1 MNRKATGAFRLMA
14 LSCAVL
20 AWSPTFGATYDQ
32 STGYVRLLGSNAG
45 NSGESTFMTN
55 ILRSSYGWSDLR
67 DPHSGTNYYCGAQLC
82 TPKVTNGSYAFQG
95 DRLVMAAGLRVLAD
109 GQSITVDDL
118 VFVNGGFIQTAGAGY
133 QTTLSGNL
141 TIESNSSNPMYF
153 ELGINPCRY
162 VVSAALKG
170 ASGAYCRAELKSG
183 HAAVSQ
189 YVQLDDASQYE
200 GTFEVRAGVRLKAMS
215 DFGGT
220 IVVTNGATLE
230 ASSGV
235 TTVGVLRLFDGAV
248 IDLSAGGTLN
258 VESGFDLGGAVSI
271 IAAPQDAVGA
281 QVLLS
286 VPTSVCELDADS
298 FSVTAAGGGIWRTR
312 VEVSGGVQTLCC
324 ERMTFS
330 VYDATTGFVTHSSD
344 TPDRNQF
351 DEAGVWSDGRVPHSD
366 TNYCSRLSIQLVTN
380 AVFRGRSLTMF
391 NGGILNLYGNNG
403 RHVTVGDMRVNSGS
417 WNNNGFFTTAGSSSG
432 RSYISGAMTVL
443 SRATDTWPFAFFG
456 STKDGQTWVSDQTI
470 YGDAESALVARGHF
484 GSEEGAVNNYVELL
498 GDLTHFH
505 GTFIVKHNE
514 TLRLGGSAFPGTVR
528 LDTAYSHLTTIAPEN
543 AVVKIGALTTLVAT
557 SVDVPS
563 TNSLHA
569 SSLNVS
575 RVLTKNGGGALGF
588 ASATPD
594 ASASLRV
601 AEGGVMPLATDAVG
615 DLPLVFADGAALV
628 VDGRAEA
635 NAGLRANGVDLT
647 GSAVTAEGR
656 IIVKVLVDDLDVA
669 TDAPVCTLTSAQA
682 ASLASAMSV
691 RAVCGVSEKHGRLVK
706 VIDGGNVHVSA
717 DFRKLGLS
725 IIIR

>member
-55 ILRSSYGWSDLR
+55 ILRSSHGWSDLR

-82 TPKVTNGSYAFQG
+82 TPKVANGSYTFQG

-118 VFVNGGFIQTAGAGY
+118 VFVNGGFLQTAGAGY
-133 QTTLSGNL
+133 KTTLSGNL

-153 ELGINPCRY
+153 QLGVDPCRY

-170 ASGAYCRAELKSG
+170 ASSAHCRAELQSGKSS
-183 HAAVSQ
+183 VSQ
-189 YVQLDDASQYE
+189 YVQIDDASQYE
-200 GTFEVRAGVRLKAMS
+200 GTFEVRTGVRLKAMS

-230 ASSGV
+230 ASSGT
-235 TTVGVLRLFDGAV
+235 TTVNALRLFEGAV

-258 VESGFDLGGAVSI
+258 VAAGLDLGGGVTI
-271 IAAPQDAVGA
+271 VAAPQNSVGVQA
-281 QVLLS
+281 LLS
-286 VPTSVCELDADS
+286 VPTSVCELDVNA
-298 FSVTAAGGGIWRTR
+298 FSVTTSGGGVWRTR
-312 VEVSGGVQTLCC
+312 VEVSGGLQTLCC

-330 VYDATTGFVTHSSD
+330 VYDATTGFVTHSSG

-366 TNYCSRLSIQLVTN
+366 TNYCSSRSLIMATN
-380 AVFRGRSLTMF
+380 AVFQGRSLTMF
-391 NGGILNLYGNNG
+391 NGGLFNIQGNG
-403 RHVTVGDMRVNSGS
+403 RHVTIGDLRVNSGTV
-417 WNNNGFFTTAGSSSG
+417 NVNGYFTTAGSSSG
-432 RSYISGAMTVL
+432 RSYISGTMTVL
-443 SRATDTWPFAFFG
+443 SRVSDGWPFAFFG
-456 STKDGQTWVSDQTI
+456 STSDGQTWVSDQTI
-470 YGDAESALVARGHF
+470 YGDEGSALVARGHF
-484 GSEEGAVNNYVELL
+484 GSAEGAVNNYVELL

-514 TLRLGGSAFPGTVR
+514 TLRLGSSAFPGTVR

-543 AVVKIGALTTLVAT
+543 SVVKVGTLKTLVAT

-563 TNSLHA
+563 TNSLNA
-569 SSLNVS
+569 SALNVTGT
-575 RVLTKNGGGALGF
+575 LTKNGGGALGF
-588 ASATPD
+588 ASAISGS
-594 ASASLRV
+594 SASLRI
-601 AEGGVMPLATDAVG
+601 AEGGVLPLSADAVG
-615 DLPLVFADGAALV
+615 ALPLVFSDGAALV

-635 NAGLRANGVDLT
+635 DAGLRANGVDLT
-647 GSAVTAEGR
+647 SATVTAEGQ
-656 IIVKVLVDDLDVA
+656 IAVKVLVDDLEAAVGV
-669 TDAPVCTLTSAQA
+669 PVCKLTSEQSA
-682 ASLASAMSV
+682 ALVPAMSV
-691 RAVCGVSEKHGRLVK
+691 QAVCGASARRGHLVA
-706 VIDGGNVHVSA
+706 VAAGGNVLVSA

-725 IIIR
+725 IIVR

>member
-45 NSGESTFMTN
+45 NSEESTFMTN
-55 ILRSSYGWSDLR
+55 ILRSSYGWSDLS

-82 TPKVTNGSYAFQG
+82 TPKVANGSYTFQG

-118 VFVNGGFIQTAGAGY
+118 VFVNGGFLQTAGY
-133 QTTLSGNL
+133 NFQTTLLGNL

-153 ELGINPCRY
+153 LVGGNPCRY
-162 VVSAALKG
+162 VVSATLKG
-170 ASGAYCRAELKSG
+170 ASDAYCRAELQSG
-183 HAAVSQ
+183 CAAVSQ

-200 GTFEVRAGVRLKAMS
+200 GTFEVRAGMRLKAFS
-215 DFGGT
+215 DFGGM

-235 TTVGVLRLFDGAV
+235 TTVKALRLFEGAV
-248 IDLSAGGTLN
+248 IDLSSGGTLN
-258 VESGFDLGGAVSI
+258 IESGFDLGGAVSI
-271 IAAPQDAVGA
+271 IAAPQDAVGV
-281 QVLLS
+281 QTLLS

-312 VEVSGGVQTLCC
+312 VEVSGGIQTLCC

-330 VYDATTGFVTHSSD
+330 AYDETTRFVTLSSD
-344 TPDRNQF
+344 TPNRNQF
-351 DEAGVWSDGRVPHSD
+351 GEASVWSDGRVPHSD
-366 TNYCSRLSIQLVTN
+366 TNYFSSHAIQLTTN
-380 AVFRGRSLTMF
+380 AVFQGRSLTIS
-391 NGGILNLYGNNG
+391 NGAVLNLYGNG
-403 RHVTVGDMRVNSGS
+403 RQATIGDLRVNSGV

-432 RSYISGAMTVL
+432 RSYLSGMMTVL

-456 STKDGQTWVSDQTI
+456 STTDGQTWTSDQTI

-484 GSEEGAVNNYVELL
+484 NSAEGSVNNYVELL
-498 GDLTHFH
+498 GDLTHFY

-514 TLRLGGSAFPGTVR
+514 TLRLGSLAFPGTVR

-563 TNSLHA
+563 TNSLTA

-575 RVLTKNGGGALGF
+575 GALAKNGGGALGF
-588 ASATPD
+588 ASATSG

-601 AEGGVMPLATDAVG
+601 AEGGVMPLAADAVG
-615 DLPLVFADGAALV
+615 DLPLVFADGAELV
-628 VDGRAEA
+628 VDERAEA
-635 NAGLRANGVDLT
+635 DSGLRANGVYLT
-647 GSAVTAEGR
+647 GSDVTAEGR
-656 IIVKVLVDDLDVA
+656 IVVKVLVDDIEAA

-691 RAVCGVSEKHGRLVK
+691 KAVCGASTRKGRIVTTA
-706 VIDGGNVHVSA
+706 DGGNVRVSA

-725 IIIR
+725 IIVR